1 MSRGLYSVIVGTG
14 SNASNCSRSK
24 NKSGKGVLIVKKVQ
38 LQQTYLHLF

>member
-1 MSRGLYSVIVGTG
+1 MSRGLYSVIVG
-14 SNASNCSRSK
+14 SNASNSSRSK